1 MKKSVL
7 IILIF
12 LAALAAVQAQS
23 LEEIVKRQSQAL
35 KEEAFDN
42 IKTLKITGNLS
53 QSGMIIGMTT
63 YYKFP
68 EKSRIALSFNGQEV
82 IQLYDG
88 NKAYLI
94 NPMAG
99 GAPQELSPDQAAN
112 LKNNSTFRS
121 PLARY
126 LKEGKL
132 TLEGTENV
140 NDKPAFKIKAVDGG
154 TIMYFFIDKSS
165 WLPVKTTVIQNGINV
180 DTFQEWGDLDG
191 IILPKVSTT
200 KAGNIEITI
209 KIEKAEINIPL
220 EDSLFKI

>member
-1 MKKSVL
+1 MKKSVFT
-7 IILIF
+7 LIF
-12 LAALAAVQAQS
+12 LASITIIQAQS
-23 LEEIVKRQSQAL
+23 LEEIVRRQSQAL

-53 QSGMIIGMTT
+53 QAGMTMGMTT
-63 YYKFP
+63 FYKFP
-68 EKSRIALSFNGQEV
+68 DMSRIALSFNGQEV

-112 LKNNSTFRS
+112 MKNSSTFRS

-132 TLEGTENV
+132 TLEGSENV
-140 NDKPAFKIKAVDGG
+140 NDKPAFKIKAIDGG
-154 TIMYFFIDKSS
+154 NTMYFFVDKST
-165 WLPVKTTVIQNGINV
+165 WLPVKMTVYQNGISI
-180 DTFQEWGDLDG
+180 DTFQEWGDVDG
-191 IILPKVSTT
+191 IMLPRVSIT
-200 KAGNIEITI
+200 KAGNIEIII

-220 EDSLFKI
+220 EDNLFKI